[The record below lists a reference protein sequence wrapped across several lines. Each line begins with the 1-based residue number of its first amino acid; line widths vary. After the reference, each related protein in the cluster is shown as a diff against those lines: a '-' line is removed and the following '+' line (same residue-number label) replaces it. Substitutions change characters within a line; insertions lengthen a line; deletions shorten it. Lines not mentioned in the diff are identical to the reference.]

1 MLNEEINELSFED
14 VLAVFNSLLRYLR
27 LSKRYLKINSL
38 KIEEELQE
46 HNEEI
51 TLLEKEKSINLILK
65 YVNKWFNLY
74 KDTGDILQIKLKEF
88 ETVQGETAYLV
99 DVCYLY
105 DLYIEQINFK
115 IGCIGGIMC
124 MAIKNGGKFYW

>member
-14 VLAVFNSLLRYLR
+14 VLDDFNSLLRYLR
-27 LSKRYLKINSL
+27 FSKRYLKINSL

-51 TLLEKEKSINLILK
+51 NLLEIEKSINLILK

-74 KDTGDILQIKLKEF
+74 KDTGDILQVKLKEF
-88 ETVQGETAYLV
+88 EIVQGEAAELL

-105 DLYIEQINFK
+105 GLYIEEIDFK

-124 MAIKNGGKFYW
+124 KAIKNGGKFNW

>member
-14 VLAVFNSLLRYLR
+14 VLDDFNSLLRYLR
-27 LSKRYLKINSL
+27 LSKRYLKISPL
-38 KIEEELQE
+38 KIEDELQE

-51 TLLEKEKSINLILK
+51 TLLEIEKSINLILK

-88 ETVQGETAYLV
+88 ETVQGETAYLM
-99 DVCYLY
+99 DVCYLD
-105 DLYIEQINFK
+105 DLYIEQIDFK
-115 IGCIGGIMC
+115 IGCIGDIMC

>member
-14 VLAVFNSLLRYLR
+14 ILDDFNSLLRYLR
-27 LSKRYLKINSL
+27 LSKRYLKINFL

-51 TLLEKEKSINLILK
+51 TLLEIEKSINLILK

-74 KDTGDILQIKLKEF
+74 KDIGDILQMKLKEF
-88 ETVQGETAYLV
+88 EMVQGETANLME
-99 DVCYLY
+99 VCYWD
-105 DLYIEQINFK
+105 DLYIEQIDFK

>member
-14 VLAVFNSLLRYLR
+14 VLDVFNFLLRYLR
-27 LSKRYLKINSL
+27 LSKRYLKINLL
-38 KIEEELQE
+38 KIEDELQE

-51 TLLEKEKSINLILK
+51 TLLEIEKSINLILK
-65 YVNKWFNLY
+65 YTNKWFNLY
-74 KDTGDILQIKLKEF
+74 KDTGDILQVKLKEF
-88 ETVQGETAYLV
+88 EMIQEETAYLM

-105 DLYIEQINFK
+105 GLYIEEIDFK

-124 MAIKNGGKFYW
+124 KAIKNGGKFNW